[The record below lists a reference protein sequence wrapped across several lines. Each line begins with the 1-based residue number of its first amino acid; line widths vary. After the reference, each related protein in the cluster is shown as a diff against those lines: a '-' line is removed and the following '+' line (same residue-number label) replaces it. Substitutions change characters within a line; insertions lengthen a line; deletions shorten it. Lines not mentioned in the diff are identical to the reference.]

1 MSLGQGAPVVLE
13 PPRLLE
19 CGRSL
24 TEQDGI
30 AREAK
35 DTICPAVGGDHIHD
49 FRGRTMTSAAD
60 QNVGGGPVAPP
71 IRQQPDQDPGMF
83 GPWRAGAGTEGGHD
97 PGLRRPGKNAQRQI
111 AMILIVMMRKRE
123 LLLAIRR
130 ILGVVQI
137 KDNSGRRCGVAGD
150 EMIHKGLSEPREIL
164 TVDVGLQ
171 ARERR
176 GTGPIVGRVH
186 GRPLYPECEPGVM
199 AEVLGVIGVGIS

>member
-130 ILGVVQI
+130 ILGVVQMH
-137 KDNSGRRCGVAGD
+137 KAPYGRTLQPSPLTQGPARGAH
-150 EMIHKGLSEPREIL
+150 EAYMPRLI
-164 TVDVGLQ
+164 TS
-171 ARERR
+171 
-176 GTGPIVGRVH
+176 P
-186 GRPLYPECEPGVM
+186 
-199 AEVLGVIGVGIS
+199 SS